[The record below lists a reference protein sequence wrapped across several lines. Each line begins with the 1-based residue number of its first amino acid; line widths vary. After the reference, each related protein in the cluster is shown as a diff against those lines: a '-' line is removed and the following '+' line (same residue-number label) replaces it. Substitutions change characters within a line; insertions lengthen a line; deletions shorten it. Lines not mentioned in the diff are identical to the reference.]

1 MAKITTTQKSFL
13 KRHEIPLGRLYD
25 ATGMR
30 KVDYQREMTD
40 LGKLVAIGVT
50 PCAEAGHTM
59 RTRAGHC
66 AECRPAGLAFLR
78 RFDAPGEV
86 YVAKSI
92 QCRIIKVGSATDASE
107 RLRNLNAYRYGGASD
122 WKIEFYEACRTAGR
136 VEFAAHRILSKY
148 TVSGTYFKDGR
159 DIECQEIFN
168 CSISLAIKAVR
179 TAMTTIEIISP

>member
-1 MAKITTTQKSFL
+1 MAKITTTQMSFL
-13 KRHEIPLGRLYD
+13 KRHEIPLERLYD

-30 KVDYQREMTD
+30 TADYKQEMSA

-50 PCAEAGHTM
+50 PCAKEGHTM
-59 RTRAGHC
+59 RTSAGHC

-78 RFDAPGEV
+78 RYDAPGEV

-92 QCRIIKVGSATDASE
+92 QLQIIKIGSATDARG
-107 RLRNLNAYRYGGASD
+107 RLRNLNTYRYGGASD

-148 TVSGTYFKDGR
+148 ILDGTYFKDGR
-159 DIECQEIFN
+159 DISCQEVFS
-168 CSISLAIKAVR
+168 CSISVGIKAIR
-179 TAMTTIEIISP
+179 KAMASIETISL